1 MLTFRGDD
9 TKRRTQVKTI
19 VQLADGTKVPVNY
32 DLVRR
37 GEGWKMF
44 NVTIEGV
51 SYIRNFRAEVDSEI
65 RSSNLNAVIERL
77 EDETDTAAGE

>member
-1 MLTFRGDD
+1 M
-9 TKRRTQVKTI
+9 
-19 VQLADGTKVPVNY
+19 QLGDGTKVPVNY

-37 GEGWKMF
+37 GDDWKMF

-65 RSSNLNAVIERL
+65 RSSSLDAVIERL
-77 EDETDTAAGE
+77 ESETDAVSGE